1 MESKKIKVVISQPMY
16 FPWVGLLEQV
26 NLANIFVFLD
36 DVAFPR
42 TRKSFVSKVQAKSFN
57 GNKWL
62 TIPLHDKHQQTK
74 INEIQIS
81 DKKDWKSEHKD
92 ILKKNYQNS
101 PYYQEMVDLVDEV
114 FSKTHSNLSDLLK
127 NSILVLSRYFDL
139 DKDTKFMNSSDMN
152 ISSKSSERLLSI
164 CKSVSANT
172 YITGHGA
179 KNYLDYNIFEQNN
192 IKVEYMK
199 YELNSYP
206 QQNGKF
212 TPYVSALDLVA
223 NCGRLG
229 AKIICSKSIYWKDF
243 ISGK

>member
-1 MESKKIKVVISQPMY
+1 MHSKIIKVVILQPMY
-16 FPWVGLLEQV
+16 FPWLGLLEQV

-36 DVAFPR
+36 DVQLPSKR
-42 TRKSFVSKVQAKSFN
+42 SFISQV
-57 GNKWL
+57 
-62 TIPLHDKHQQTK
+62 QTK
-74 INEIQIS
+74 GSRGNEWLRIPYDRPNIRSLINEIPICY
-81 DKKDWKSEHKD
+81 KKDWKSQHKD
-92 ILKKNYQNS
+92 ILRKNYQNS
-101 PYYQEMVDLVDEV
+101 PYYQEMIYLVEEV
-114 FSKTHSNLSDLLK
+114 FSKPHSNLSDLLK
-127 NSILVLSRYFDL
+127 NSILVLVRYFDL
-139 DKDTKFMNSSDMN
+139 AKDTKFMNSSDMN
-152 ISSKSSERLLSI
+152 ISSKNSERLLSI

-179 KNYLDYNIFEQNN
+179 KNYLDHNIFEQNN

-199 YELNSYP
+199 YELNSYA

-243 ISGK
+243 INEK